1 MWNSVLNIL
10 ISAISSCF
18 SWLDCLFNA
27 IPGAWDTIFT
37 LITIIVIS
45 RFLLKPVV
53 GFVFTP
59 GSDKAS
65 KSNDGKSVKEEDTA

>member
-10 ISAISSCF
+10 ISAITSCF
-18 SWLDCLFNA
+18 SWLDRFFDA

-45 RFLLKPVV
+45 RFLLRPIL
-53 GFVFTP
+53 GVFSI
-59 GSDKAS
+59 GSDRAK
-65 KSNDGKSVKEEDTA
+65 KSSDNNSVKEE